1 MINSRRVSV
10 SAVIG
15 AMGIV
20 YGDIGTSPLYA
31 MQSALD
37 AAGNFDAEVVLGV
50 LSLIFWSLAISVTLK
65 YLTVIMRADN
75 EGEGGILALFALAQ
89 RRLITGSTW
98 GKVAV
103 GLALAGTAFF
113 FCDALITPAISVLSA
128 VEGLEVL
135 NAGFKSWV
143 IPVTIA
149 VIAVLF
155 AYQRHGTAKVASLFG
170 PIMLVWF
177 VVIAV
182 IGAIPISRNPQV
194 LAALNPYCGLGLLVH
209 RPQVALAIIGA
220 VFLAITGGEALY
232 ADMGHFGKRPVRIAW
247 FALVGPAL
255 VINYFGQGALLLE
268 LGKPVD
274 HPLYYLVPAT
284 VLPWLVTLAA
294 AATVIASQ
302 ATISGAFSMARQAVH
317 LDLLPRL
324 RVLQTSALEHGQI
337 YVPIVNWLVFPAVIA
352 FVVGFGSSDAL
363 GGAYGAAV
371 VGTMVVTTILGA
383 FVAATQWNW
392 PKWQVAALFGLM
404 LVTDSAFVAGNLT
417 KVPTGGWIPLTLG
430 AALCLIFTTWRSGR
444 LELRAALAKMA
455 VPRSELAKLVA
466 GVHRVPGTGVFLAS
480 NANLV
485 PSALIRNVEIAD
497 TPRQDPVQ
505 RLRIEEPLPGVH
517 WITARFGFMET
528 PDVAEAL
535 KACRA
540 RGLRVFT
547 EDSSF
552 FVGRHVVRARPL
564 PWRLPKDLKRFKAF
578 TLGKTVLMGRK
589 TFESIGRALPGRVN
603 LVLTRDRGWF
613 AAGAIV
619 VHSVEQA
626 LEHGGG
632 CDELVVIGGAEV
644 YRLVLPIARRIYLTH
659 VQADVPGDTFFPGFD
674 PTQWAD
680 VECSMHPADEDH
692 VYPVT
697 CVTLERRNAPQAPR
711 HH

>member
-31 MQSALD
+31 MQASLRE
-37 AAGNFDAEVVLGV
+37 AGTFNTEAVLGV

-75 EGEGGILALFALAQ
+75 QGEGGILALFALAQ

-98 GKVAV
+98 AKVAV

-135 NAGFKSWV
+135 NPGFKSWV

-170 PIMLVWF
+170 PVMLVWF
-177 VVIAV
+177 VVIAI
-182 IGAIPISRNPQV
+182 IGAIAISRNPQV

-274 HPLYYLVPAT
+274 HPLFHLVPAT
-284 VLPWLVTLAA
+284 VLPWLVTLAT

-324 RVLQTSALEHGQI
+324 RVLQTSALEQGQI

-392 PKWQVAALFGLM
+392 PKWQVAGLFGLM
-404 LVTDSAFVAGNLT
+404 LVTDCAFVAGNLT

-430 AALCLIFTTWRSGR
+430 AVLCLIFTTWRSGR
-444 LELRAALAKMA
+444 LELRAALAKLA
-455 VPRSELAKLVA
+455 VPRSELAKLIA

-485 PSALIRNVEIAD
+485 PSALIRNIEHNSVVHQRLIILNVEIAD
-497 TPRQDPVQ
+497 TPRQDPVR

-517 WITARFGFMET
+517 FISARFGFMET

-564 PWRLPKDLKRFKAF
+564 PGLRGLQRRLFARMQQYSTQAAEFFRMPF
-578 TLGKTVLMGRK
+578 
-589 TFESIGRALPGRVN
+589 
-603 LVLTRDRGWF
+603 RD
-613 AAGAIV
+613 
-619 VHSVEQA
+619 
-626 LEHGGG
+626 
-632 CDELVVIGGAEV
+632 VVILNTA
-644 YRLVLPIARRIYLTH
+644 
-659 VQADVPGDTFFPGFD
+659 
-674 PTQWAD
+674 
-680 VECSMHPADEDH
+680 VEI
-692 VYPVT
+692 
-697 CVTLERRNAPQAPR
+697 
-711 HH
+711 

>member
-1 MINSRRVSV
+1 MNHERRLSA
-10 SAVIG
+10 SAVVG

-20 YGDIGTSPLYA
+20 YGDIGTSPLYT

-37 AAGNFDAEVVLGV
+37 AAGTFNAESVLGV

-65 YLTVIMRADN
+65 YVTVIMRADN
-75 EGEGGILALFALAQ
+75 QGEGGILALFALAQ

-98 GKVAV
+98 ARVAV

-113 FCDALITPAISVLSA
+113 FCDALITPAISVLGA

-135 NAGFKSWV
+135 NPGFKSWV
-143 IPVTIA
+143 IPVTVA

-155 AYQRHGTAKVASLFG
+155 AYQRHGTAKVARLFG

-182 IGAIPISRNPQV
+182 IGALPIGRHPQILV
-194 LAALNPYCGLGLLVH
+194 ALDPLHGIGLLFH
-209 RPQVALAIIGA
+209 RPHVALAIIGA

-232 ADMGHFGKRPVRIAW
+232 ADMGHFGRRPVRIAW
-247 FALVGPAL
+247 YAVVGPAL

-268 LGKPVD
+268 LGKPLD
-274 HPLYYLVPAT
+274 HPLFYLVPT
-284 VLPWLVTLAA
+284 SVLPWLVILATAA
-294 AATVIASQ
+294 AVIASQ

-324 RVLQTSALEHGQI
+324 RVLQTSALEQGQI

-392 PKWQVAALFGLM
+392 PKWQVGGLFGLM
-404 LVTDSAFVAGNLT
+404 LITDLAFVTGNLT
-417 KVPTGGWIPLTLG
+417 KVPNGGWIPLTLG
-430 AALCLIFTTWRSGR
+430 ALLCLIFYTWRSGR
-444 LELRAALAKMA
+444 LELRAALSKLA
-455 VPRSELAKLVA
+455 VPRTELGKLVA

-480 NANLV
+480 NAKLV
-485 PSALIRNVEIAD
+485 PSALIRNIEHNCVVHQRVIILNVEIAD
-497 TPRQDPVQ
+497 TPRQDPVR
-505 RLRIEEPLPGVH
+505 RLHIEEPVPGVH
-517 WITARFGFMET
+517 FITARFGFMET

-564 PWRLPKDLKRFKAF
+564 PGLRGLQRRLFARMQQYSTQAAEFFRMPF
-578 TLGKTVLMGRK
+578 
-589 TFESIGRALPGRVN
+589 
-603 LVLTRDRGWF
+603 RD
-613 AAGAIV
+613 
-619 VHSVEQA
+619 
-626 LEHGGG
+626 
-632 CDELVVIGGAEV
+632 VVILNTA
-644 YRLVLPIARRIYLTH
+644 
-659 VQADVPGDTFFPGFD
+659 
-674 PTQWAD
+674 
-680 VECSMHPADEDH
+680 VEI
-692 VYPVT
+692 
-697 CVTLERRNAPQAPR
+697 
-711 HH
+711 

>member
-1 MINSRRVSV
+1 MNQERPLRIA
-10 SAVIG
+10 AVV
-15 AMGIV
+15 AATGIV

-31 MQSALD
+31 MESALG
-37 AAGNFDAEVVLGV
+37 AAGDFNAEAVLGV
-50 LSLIFWSLAISVTLK
+50 LSLIFWSLAISVSLK

-98 GKVAV
+98 ARVAV

-135 NAGFKSWV
+135 DPDFKSFV
-143 IPVTIA
+143 IPVTVA

-155 AYQRHGTAKVASLFG
+155 AYQRRGTATVAALFG
-170 PIMLVWF
+170 PIMVAWF
-177 VVIAV
+177 VVAAV
-182 IGAIPISRNPQV
+182 IGAVPLSRNPRV
-194 LAALNPYCGLGLLVH
+194 LAALNPWYGLTLLFH

-232 ADMGHFGKRPVRIAW
+232 ADMGHFGKRPVRVAW

-255 VINYFGQGALLLE
+255 VLNYFGQGAMLLE
-268 LGKPVD
+268 LGQPVA
-274 HPLYYLVPAT
+274 HPLFHLVPAQL
-284 VLPWLVTLAA
+284 LPWLVILAT

-324 RVLQTSALEHGQI
+324 RVLQTSALEPGQI
-337 YVPIVNWLVFPAVIA
+337 YVPIVNWLVFPAVIL

-371 VGTMVVTTILGA
+371 VGTMAITTVLGA

-392 PKWQVAALFGLM
+392 PTWQVAGLFGLM
-404 LVTDSAFVAGNLT
+404 MITDCAFVAGNMT

-430 AALCLIFTTWRSGR
+430 ALLFLMFMTWRSGR
-444 LELRAALAKMA
+444 LELRAALAKLA
-455 VPRSELAKLVA
+455 VPRSELPKLLA
-466 GVHRVPGTGVFLAS
+466 GVQRVPGTGVFLAS
-480 NANLV
+480 NATLV
-485 PSALIRNVEIAD
+485 PSALIRNIEHNHVVHQRVIILNVEIAD
-497 TPRQDPVQ
+497 TPRQDPTG
-505 RLRIEEPLPGVH
+505 RLRIEESLPGVYY
-517 WITARFGFMET
+517 ITARFGFMET

-535 KACRA
+535 KSCRA

-564 PWRLPKDLKRFKAF
+564 PGLRGLQRRLFARMQQYSTQAAEFFRMPFRDVV
-578 TLGKTVLMGRK
+578 VLN
-589 TFESIGRALPGRVN
+589 TA
-603 LVLTRDRGWF
+603 
-613 AAGAIV
+613 
-619 VHSVEQA
+619 VE
-626 LEHGGG
+626 
-632 CDELVVIGGAEV
+632 I
-644 YRLVLPIARRIYLTH
+644 
-659 VQADVPGDTFFPGFD
+659 
-674 PTQWAD
+674 
-680 VECSMHPADEDH
+680 
-692 VYPVT
+692 
-697 CVTLERRNAPQAPR
+697 
-711 HH
+711 